1 MPPSPTIPPGS
12 WILVTGVNGFIC
24 GHTAKQLLDRGYKV
38 RGTVRGA
45 SKSAWLTNDLFAVEA
60 ASSSFEIVEVRDL
73 AAPDAFST
81 AMRNVSGVVH
91 VATITSMDPNPAH
104 VVPQAVSGCILN
116 AAASGP
122 SVKQVV
128 YTSTAGVA
136 AMLVPNTT
144 YHVIQTSWNDLAAR
158 EANAPPRY
166 LLIDQWQ
173 YTWPAKSR
181 PRGYS
186 GSSWK
191 RKSLILL
198 SMPSFPLPRSETDY
212 TTSRTSVLMG

>member
-1 MPPSPTIPPGS
+1 
-12 WILVTGVNGFIC
+12 
-24 GHTAKQLLDRGYKV
+24 
-38 RGTVRGA
+38 
-45 SKSAWLTNDLFAVEA
+45 
-60 ASSSFEIVEVRDL
+60 
-73 AAPDAFST
+73 
-81 AMRNVSGVVH
+81 MRNVSGVVH

-166 LLIDQWQ
+166 TPDRSMAVYLASKVEAERIL
-173 YTWPAKSR
+173 
-181 PRGYS
+181 
-186 GSSWK
+186 WK
-191 RKSLILL
+191 FVEEEKPHFTVNAVLPFTTFGDRLHHKQNFSADGMIFGLYHGDTSFVGFMKARKL
-198 SMPSFPLPRSETDY
+198 PSASC
-212 TTSRTSVLMG
+212 